1 MQDRFCEEVM
11 LYKMIF
17 YRSELGKGGP
27 VYTPL
32 YQMEFRD

>member
-1 MQDRFCEEVM
+1 MERLV
-11 LYKMIF
+11 F

-32 YQMEFRD
+32 EELVFRD